1 MSRFLLAI
9 FSVGISVCFLADAFA
24 ESRLESY
31 KPVVARTKAPSRTIS
46 QISNPFSK
54 GINTSSDD
62 DKGHVS
68 FLQFDCFSGTFLPTF
83 KSYKFELF
91 SGKVSL
97 SFRYL
102 SLPPPAV

>member
-1 MSRFLLAI
+1 MLAI
-9 FSVGISVCFLADAFA
+9 VSVGIAACFLADGFA

-31 KPVVARTKAPSRTIS
+31 KPAVARAKAQSRTIT
-46 QISNPFSK
+46 QISNPFTK
-54 GINTSSDD
+54 GITASDD

-68 FLQFDCFSGTFLPTF
+68 FLQFDCFSGTYLPSF

-91 SGKVSL
+91 SGRVSL